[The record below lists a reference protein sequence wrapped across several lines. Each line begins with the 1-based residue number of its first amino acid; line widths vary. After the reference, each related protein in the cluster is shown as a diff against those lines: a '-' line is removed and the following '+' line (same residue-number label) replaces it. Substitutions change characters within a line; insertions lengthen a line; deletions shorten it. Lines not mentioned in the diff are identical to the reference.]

1 MATNKNALIRYK
13 ILDSC
18 FRNVGRRF
26 FMDDLIAECEKV
38 LAEIDP
44 DRSGISR
51 RQIFE
56 DIAFMESKEG
66 WSIELNR
73 LRNGKKVYYRYADPS
88 FSINNMPFSALEISQ
103 LRSALDMLGQF
114 KGMPQFEWVK
124 ELLPK
129 LQQGMSVVPEL
140 PTIME
145 FDSNP
150 FLRGIDFLGF
160 LYQAILYKRVLV
172 IRYQGFDDAEPR
184 EFVVHPYFLKE
195 FNNRWFLFGYHPD
208 RGLYNWTL
216 ALDRMLAIRDTNDA
230 FHQNDQIDW
239 SEYFEDIIGVTKPA
253 NSELEQVVLR
263 FFGKACKYIETKPL
277 HGSQK
282 SKWLDEQTL
291 EVHLKVIRNF
301 ELEGLILSYA
311 DSVQVIQPTS
321 LAEAVRNRLLEA
333 SKQYAREDGE
343 GRTYE

>member
-1 MATNKNALIRYK
+1 MATNKNAMIRYK

-26 FMDDLIAECEKV
+26 FMEDLIAECEKV

-56 DIAFMESKEG
+56 DIVFMESKEG
-66 WSIELNR
+66 WSIELER
-73 LRNGKKVYYRYADPS
+73 HREGKKVYYRYRDPS

-129 LQQGMSVVPEL
+129 LQQGMPAESEP
-140 PTIME
+140 PTIIE

-150 FLRGIDFLGF
+150 FLRGLEFLGY
-160 LYQAILYKRVLV
+160 LYQAILYKRVLS
-172 IRYQGFDDAEPR
+172 IRYQGFDDDEPR
-184 EFVVHPYFLKE
+184 EFIVHPYFLKE

-208 RGLYNWTL
+208 RQLYNWTL
-216 ALDRMLAIRDTNDA
+216 ALDRMLAIRETQED
-230 FHQNDQIDW
+230 FQENDQIDW
-239 SEYFEDIIGVTKPA
+239 AEYFEDIIGVTKPA
-253 NSELEQVVLR
+253 NSVLEHVVLR
-263 FFGKACKYIETKPL
+263 FFGKACRYIETKPL

-291 EVHLKVIRNF
+291 EVQLKVIRNY

-311 DSVQVIQPTS
+311 DSVQVIQPQS

-333 SKQYAREDGE
+333 SRQYHRADGPGSDQE
-343 GRTYE
+343 